1 MKIIL
6 ILFKPLRLN
15 TLTCDIVAQYY
26 DFASTL
32 DTFHQNL
39 INNIDYLQ
47 KSQDDALK
55 EQEDNTNNSDDSE
68 EYNNQEEETDIN
80 YSEYQEIIQCSNN
93 IISGNEQDNFLKEA
107 IEISNIKSNI
117 KKYEPN
123 NNETI
128 SVNNND
134 ITSWQNVYKTLS
146 NKLLQPSITKD
157 TNENLTMTIQ
167 NFQPIQIQ
175 SNDFNQIS
183 KDTIINKYNLNND
196 QIIMFNIYTENIF
209 KSIKQKICYL
219 GGNAGTGM
227 NKKQFLINYFY
238 TI

>member
-1 MKIIL
+1 MGII
-6 ILFKPLRLN
+6 
-15 TLTCDIVAQYY
+15 
-26 DFASTL
+26 
-32 DTFHQNL
+32 
-39 INNIDYLQ
+39 
-47 KSQDDALK
+47 
-55 EQEDNTNNSDDSE
+55 
-68 EYNNQEEETDIN
+68 
-80 YSEYQEIIQCSNN
+80 
-93 IISGNEQDNFLKEA
+93 
-107 IEISNIKSNI
+107 NIKSNI

-157 TNENLTMTIQ
+157 TNKYLTMEIQ
-167 NFQPIQIQ
+167 NFHPIQIQ

-183 KDTIINKYNLNND
+183 QDTIINKYNLNND

-209 KSIKQKICYL
+209 KPIKQKICYL

-227 NKKQFLINYFY
+227 NKKQFFV
-238 TI
+238 